1 MSKFTTRKSV
11 AVVSA
16 LALGIAGLSGPAAF
30 AVGTIDGKVTLA
42 PSSGTTYGMITGQ
55 AFDLA
60 TNFAT
65 AADNGAKLKFLVTD
79 ASSISNYDIDGGSI
93 SDFDTIAADTAAGN
107 VFALQQV
114 QGATDTVRAAFAAA
128 STIEVG
134 DVIDGVSVNVTSGTA
149 AVMTALNLKTTVS
162 SVREVAPVTMATND
176 ADGISI
182 ASGGSGVV
190 DTVTITQPNHGVLVG
205 DIIEFTDVAAST
217 NGTILSST
225 TIGNLNTYHEVMTVA
240 NVNTFTF
247 IVEVATSSDDI
258 QAEAGTF
265 EVHNITVPLATTTDI
280 TAKSAVLTGSIAGGF
295 DELTDGDALDS
306 AANLTLAA
314 FGLAGASGVA
324 AENTAGAAGRNTDG
338 SYIVDTTDVDDA
350 GADSTLRLAASAAGS
365 VSVQSW
371 IDSDDDNVID
381 STEYA
386 SPLVTVTFTD
396 YDDVSFTTALTAVG
410 LGDTVINATVS
421 IGNSVNMAQIPNGT
435 VTVDFKKNGTTVKTS
450 GNTDQNNKAADYN
463 STLLVLKAA
472 TATLAALNAGTYS
485 ATATWVP
492 ATAVVGVIN
501 YGSTAAAL
509 TDISAVSTP
518 VSAGSATVNGS
529 SVKTGTTTV
538 PITSEVKYWSA
549 YSGSSPVQSLVPA
562 GVPVVVTVTKSVLAA
577 GSTVSAGGKTLASTG
592 TSISF
597 NTTTAALGV
606 VAFDLTATGTKAT
619 SVTVVVKAQ
628 DENTSSDT
636 GNNAAGTTAGYLA
649 SSSLTLTWGDATVAD
664 VTDTTVTGYKASA
677 GVGQMAKGGSYT
689 LNYDVRDNFGAASA
703 VAGTYRMYLSTTVNA
718 GGATAW
724 TTTVPVSGGKASY
737 TFADN
742 TVSATGNIT
751 VAAKL
756 QKLNAGG
763 TAYADVTSM
772 TESTVIHIGTAA
784 ATAVTATAKA
794 TGALTIEPKN
804 FITGDLRLDANT
816 QSFLYTGG
824 NGWEVTGL
832 VTSSTGAPVPGAVV
846 TISAAGLA
854 FVAPTSADGTFTDGL
869 AAVGSITVNADATGA
884 YSVDAW
890 SHTSGSHTFTV
901 TTGAASTTTSQTWAY
916 PTAFASTSTI
926 TITMP
931 SSANPASIVKGS
943 IALADKW
950 GNAVKNAQSIS
961 FVQTGPGYIVT
972 TPTAVSATT
981 GKAEFILLTGS
992 NDKGTVTITV
1002 THALGTANDA
1012 TDDIVATA
1020 SATIGEVASAEKV
1033 NAGSFLGYVAVYA
1046 KGHNGSTISWK
1057 IAGKWFKTTITSDYQ
1072 VFQRK
1077 TVAVGMDVNVDIYI
1091 DSVKVLSK
1099 VVATR

>member
-16 LALGIAGLSGPAAF
+16 LALGIAGLSGPGAF
-30 AVGTIDGKVTLA
+30 AAGTIDGKVTLV
-42 PSSGTTYGMITGQ
+42 PSSGTTYGMVTGQ

-65 AADNGAKLKFLVTD
+65 SADNGTKLKFLVTD
-79 ASSISNYDIDGGSI
+79 ASSISKYDASTTSI
-93 SDFDTIAADTAAGN
+93 GDFDSTIATALLINDTAVTDKATGDEVTLAFDGAHSVELGDAIGITTNLTSLTDAQELELNGN
-107 VFALQQV
+107 SFEVIRVNTVASGTLTTV
-114 QGATDTVRAAFAAA
+114 SNAVNVVDGTSAVLDTVTVTQAHTFVEGDIITIASSSTAYLDGVHRVTAVTGTTAYSFEVPANSVSSTANITLSAGTRVANSLTIVASAAFAAA
-128 STIEVG
+128 DANALTE
-134 DVIDGVSVNVTSGTA
+134 TA
-149 AVMTALNLKTTVS
+149 GK
-162 SVREVAPVTMATND
+162 
-176 ADGISI
+176 
-182 ASGGSGVV
+182 
-190 DTVTITQPNHGVLVG
+190 IT
-205 DIIEFTDVAAST
+205 
-217 NGTILSST
+217 
-225 TIGNLNTYHEVMTVA
+225 
-240 NVNTFTF
+240 
-247 IVEVATSSDDI
+247 
-258 QAEAGTF
+258 
-265 EVHNITVPLATTTDI
+265 
-280 TAKSAVLTGSIAGGF
+280 
-295 DELTDGDALDS
+295 ELTDGDELD
-306 AANLTLAA
+306 AAAEVLVAT
-314 FGLAGASGVA
+314 FGLAAASGLA
-324 AENTAGAAGRNTDG
+324 ATKTTGAAGRNTDG
-338 SYIVDTTDVDDA
+338 SYILDTTDTDDA
-350 GADSTLRLAASAAGS
+350 SVDHTLRLVATAAGS

-371 IDSDDDNVID
+371 IDSDNDNVID
-381 STEYA
+381 SNEYA
-386 SPLVTVTFTD
+386 SDIRTVTFVD
-396 YDDVSFTTALTAVG
+396 YDDVSFTTALTAVV
-410 LGDTVINATVS
+410 LADTTINATVS
-421 IGNSVNMAQIPNGT
+421 LANDINMAQIPDGT
-435 VTVDFKKNGTTVKTS
+435 VTVDFKKNGTTVS
-450 GNTDQNNKAADYN
+450 GQGAVVANYD
-463 STLLVLKAA
+463 STLLVLDS
-472 TATLAALNAGTYS
+472 TTSTQSALSAGTFS

-492 ATAVVGVIN
+492 AATVVGVIT

-509 TDISAVSTP
+509 TDVSSVSTP
-518 VSAGSATVNGS
+518 VSAGSATVAGS

-538 PITSEVKYWSA
+538 PITSEVKYWSTYHA
-549 YSGSSPVQSLVPA
+549 SSPVQSLVPA
-562 GVPVVVTVTKSVLAA
+562 GVPVTVTVTKSVLAA

-628 DENTSSDT
+628 DENTATDT
-636 GNNAAGTTAGYLA
+636 GNNAAGTTAGYKA
-649 SSSLTLTWGDATVAD
+649 SSALTLTWGDATVAD
-664 VTDTTVTGYKASA
+664 VTDTTVSGYKASA

-718 GGATAW
+718 GGATTW
-724 TTTVPVSGGKASY
+724 TATVPVSGGKASY

-816 QSFLYTGG
+816 QSHLYTAG

-890 SHTSGSHTFTV
+890 SHISGSHTFTV

-916 PTAFASTSTI
+916 PATFVSTSTI

-931 SSANPASIVKGS
+931 SSANPASVLKGS
-943 IALADKW
+943 VALADKW
-950 GNAVKNAQSIS
+950 GNAVKDAQAIS

-981 GKAEFILLTGS
+981 GKAEFVLLTGS
-992 NDKGTVTITV
+992 NDTGTVTITV
-1002 THALGTANDA
+1002 THALGTASDA